1 MDDLFS
7 QREGFSN
14 DIYFLCFD
22 ETVVFTSSLFLN
34 DISTR
39 GDDKGGSAKTV
50 FIKFWQSL

>member
-14 DIYFLCFD
+14 DIYFLSFD

-34 DISTR
+34 DTSTR